1 MIGGQFTLLEYL
13 FFPVA
18 VVIAVFDNLVMLL
31 FLVLVIVGARQIWKS
46 LY

>member
-1 MIGGQFTLLEYL
+1 MNEWTFWEYF

-31 FLVLVIVGARQIWKS
+31 FLALVIVGARQIWKS
-46 LY
+46 LS